1 MLDNLR
7 NDVRYAIRQ
16 LARAPLFAAT
26 ACVSIATG
34 VIVAVSAY
42 TLLNALLLKPLPV
55 PDAASLF
62 HVFTSDGD
70 GRSEP
75 YGANSYADYIDFAGT
90 GVFTSLAAER
100 WDAVGVAQDGVVA
113 NEFVSFVSP
122 NYFSTLG
129 LVLER
134 GRALGE
140 SPNEIVLSRP
150 YRERLYESDAS
161 ALGKAIRLNG
171 VTLTVVGVAPQSF
184 RGVSLGPPMIGWA
197 PATVMPE
204 VMHEPRMLQNR
215 GSRGFSVFGRLAIP
229 EKAASAR
236 LNVLAGALA
245 AQNPRAWTDN
255 NNETRLVTMV
265 DHSKSTAPGNRAELF
280 LAVGLGAL
288 LVGFV
293 VLLACTNVAALLLGR
308 AVGRQQEIAVRLSL
322 GASRGR
328 LMRQLLTES
337 ALLSLIGGAISL
349 IGLSFAIDIINARV
363 PMAAL
368 IGFSVDARAVIVALG
383 TSLACAL
390 LFGLA
395 PAHQSLGLDL
405 RASLAG
411 TASSQQRN
419 RFRGILIAAQV
430 AASCLLILVALA
442 AVRGVRS
449 FADADPGIAM
459 DGLVSLEYDGGMFG
473 DDSVARMNY
482 DSRVYQL
489 VHTMPGVRSASRT
502 VLFPLGDSNTES
514 EIAMPDGSKS
524 YVENNTV
531 EPSFFETVGLKAV
544 RGRLFDGGD
553 TRTAPAVAVVNRA
566 FLDEYKLK
574 IGDLIAVGD
583 RRGVQII
590 GIAPDIAY
598 HDLNGVQ
605 KSMMYTL
612 DSQMPWEG
620 SFERYMVRAD
630 RGTEAGIADALRA
643 EIHRAFPDQVP
654 PRVETMRARTMRQTM
669 PHRIA
674 GRVAL
679 VTGGIELALASIG
692 LYGLLMFALFA
703 RRREIGV
710 RLALGASTREAS
722 WSVMRDG
729 VRYALYGSAAG
740 VVLAIPAVRVAQQVV
755 PGVRA
760 ADPVAFAG
768 AILLVL
774 TVSGIAAFEPARRAA
789 RVNPA
794 TALRQD

>member
-1 MLDNLR
+1 
-7 NDVRYAIRQ
+7 
-16 LARAPLFAAT
+16 
-26 ACVSIATG
+26 
-34 VIVAVSAY
+34 
-42 TLLNALLLKPLPV
+42 
-55 PDAASLF
+55 
-62 HVFTSDGD
+62 
-70 GRSEP
+70 
-75 YGANSYADYIDFAGT
+75 
-90 GVFTSLAAER
+90 
-100 WDAVGVAQDGVVA
+100 
-113 NEFVSFVSP
+113 
-122 NYFSTLG
+122 
-129 LVLER
+129 
-134 GRALGE
+134 
-140 SPNEIVLSRP
+140 
-150 YRERLYESDAS
+150 
-161 ALGKAIRLNG
+161 
-171 VTLTVVGVAPQSF
+171 
-184 RGVSLGPPMIGWA
+184 
-197 PATVMPE
+197 
-204 VMHEPRMLQNR
+204 
-215 GSRGFSVFGRLAIP
+215 
-229 EKAASAR
+229 
-236 LNVLAGALA
+236 
-245 AQNPRAWTDN
+245 
-255 NNETRLVTMV
+255 
-265 DHSKSTAPGNRAELF
+265 
-280 LAVGLGAL
+280 
-288 LVGFV
+288 
-293 VLLACTNVAALLLGR
+293 
-308 AVGRQQEIAVRLSL
+308 
-322 GASRGR
+322 
-328 LMRQLLTES
+328 
-337 ALLSLIGGAISL
+337 
-349 IGLSFAIDIINARV
+349 
-363 PMAAL
+363 
-368 IGFSVDARAVIVALG
+368 
-383 TSLACAL
+383 
-390 LFGLA
+390 
-395 PAHQSLGLDL
+395 
-405 RASLAG
+405 
-411 TASSQQRN
+411 
-419 RFRGILIAAQV
+419 
-430 AASCLLILVALA
+430 
-442 AVRGVRS
+442 
-449 FADADPGIAM
+449 
-459 DGLVSLEYDGGMFG
+459 
-473 DDSVARMNY
+473 
-482 DSRVYQL
+482 
-489 VHTMPGVRSASRT
+489 
-502 VLFPLGDSNTES
+502 
-514 EIAMPDGSKS
+514 
-524 YVENNTV
+524 
-531 EPSFFETVGLKAV
+531 V

-740 VVLAIPAVRVAQQVV
+740 DVLAIPAVRVAQQVV